1 MISSFPTTQQK
12 PQPTVPKLPI
22 PRDPM
27 RDGVEQWRNG
37 HYAGVLSG
45 THDANDIYINPLDWY
60 ERNNINLSAGVRAIG
75 IDRLSK
81 TVYASGGHLVLYD
94 KLVQATGS
102 LPFMPPIG
110 GLHSDD
116 GALLPG
122 IFAFRTVGKDS
133 RIVGVQGCAK
143 NPFAEPPRRGCTI
156 FNATPKPHN
165 TPSLKSFTIL
175 SILVQTVA
183 EMAGF
188 VFLWIPAFAGMAG
201 GRGRGDGCFASLP
214 TRWLH
219 AAKRAA
225 SIALMSVEE

>member
-22 PRDPM
+22 PRVPM
-27 RDGVEQWRNG
+27 RDGVEQWRSV

-81 TVYASGGHLVLYD
+81 TVYASGGHLVPYD

-122 IFAFRTVGKDS
+122 IFAFRTLDDCAQMINHAANVKRAVIIDGGLLGLEAARGLMS
-133 RIVGVQGCAK
+133 RGLDH
-143 NPFAEPPRRGCTI
+143 ERRG
-156 FNATPKPHN
+156 F
-165 TPSLKSFTIL
+165 
-175 SILVQTVA
+175 
-183 EMAGF
+183 
-188 VFLWIPAFAGMAG
+188 
-201 GRGRGDGCFASLP
+201 
-214 TRWLH
+214 
-219 AAKRAA
+219 
-225 SIALMSVEE
+225 